1 MARSKLSNQLSNQL
15 QASPNW
21 QADGSAALTNTL
33 TMIPD
38 ALANALLMGVN
49 PVFGLHALMVGTPLG
64 ALFSGSEFMTINAT
78 GAIAVVTA
86 GVLAEFRTEQQ
97 IPALVMLT
105 VLVGL
110 FQVLLGLF
118 RLDGFLRFVSNA
130 VLTGFMNGI
139 AVAIVLGQLGRLTG
153 YQSDAGNRI
162 TQTLDLLLHLNQV
175 DLVTTTIGLGAIALI
190 LLLSRTP
197 LKQFNLVL
205 ALLMITALTSLW
217 QPPSVQLVK
226 DIAPVPRSL
235 PLPILPD
242 LALLPQVLLGAIS
255 VGLVGLIQGAGVGKT
270 IANSDGRY
278 GKAWQDFLAQ
288 GVCNLGSGCFQGIPL
303 GGSVSGTAINVS
315 AGAVSRWAIVLVG
328 PMVIL
333 AVLVFGGI
341 VERFPQPAIAA
352 LLVVAGF
359 QSLKLKNW
367 NDVWLTSRIPRIVM
381 LTTFV
386 ATLLLPIQQAVV
398 LGITLSVLLQI
409 YRSSLDV
416 QVKQILPTSTG
427 QSFQEYPAPTHL
439 PANAITVLNIYGS
452 VFYAS
457 ADILRAALPSP
468 YTADRSVVI
477 LGLRGRNELGSTFIK
492 LLERY
497 AKELGDRHSKLM
509 LAGVEPLVVKQFTK
523 TSVTD
528 TIPLTDIF
536 PTTPVLGESMQQ
548 AQAAAE
554 EWLATLENL

>member
-1 MARSKLSNQLSNQL
+1 MARSIFKQLKPSSN
-15 QASPNW
+15 W
-21 QADGSAALTNTL
+21 GADGSTALTNTL

-49 PVFGLHALMVGTPLG
+49 PVYGLHALMVGTPLG

-78 GAIAVVTA
+78 GAMAVVTA
-86 GVLAEFRTEQQ
+86 GVLAEFTPDRQV
-97 IPALVMLT
+97 PALLMLT

-139 AVAIVLGQLGRLTG
+139 AVAIVLGQLGTLTK
-153 YQSDAGNRI
+153 YKSEAGDRI
-162 TQTLDLLLHLNQV
+162 SQTVDLLLHLNQV
-175 DLVTTTIGLGAIALI
+175 NIATTAIGLGTIALI
-190 LLLSRTP
+190 LVLTRTP
-197 LKQFNLVL
+197 LRQFNMVL
-205 ALLMITALTSLW
+205 ALLTITALTFLW
-217 QPPSVQLVK
+217 QPASVQLVK

-235 PLPILPD
+235 PIPAFPD
-242 LALLPQVLLGAIS
+242 FSLVPQVLLGSIS
-255 VGLVGLIQGAGVGKT
+255 VALIGLIQGAGVGKT
-270 IANSDGRY
+270 IPNTDGRY

-288 GVCNLGSGCFQGIPL
+288 GVCNLGSGFFRGIPL

-333 AVLVFGGI
+333 AVLAFGGI
-341 VERFPQPAIAA
+341 VEQFPLSAIAA

-359 QSLKLKNW
+359 KAFKVESWK
-367 NDVWLTSRIPRIVM
+367 DVWFTGWVPRLVM
-381 LTTFV
+381 LATFM
-386 ATLLLPIQQAVV
+386 ATLLMPIQYAVLLGVV
-398 LGITLSVLLQI
+398 LSTLVHI

-416 QVKQILPTSTG
+416 QVKQILPISTG
-427 QSFQEYPAPTHL
+427 QSFQEHPAPTDL
-439 PANAITVLNIYGS
+439 PPNAITILHIYGS

-457 ADILRAALPSP
+457 ADILQAALPSLS
-468 YTADRSVVI
+468 TADRSVVI

-497 AKELGDRHSKLM
+497 AKKLCTCNSKLM
-509 LAGVEPLVVKQFTK
+509 LAGVAPGVIKQLTK
-523 TSVTD
+523 THITD

-536 PTTPVLGESMQQ
+536 PATPILGESVQR
-548 AQAAAE
+548 AQLAAE
-554 EWLATLENL
+554 EWLLKLE